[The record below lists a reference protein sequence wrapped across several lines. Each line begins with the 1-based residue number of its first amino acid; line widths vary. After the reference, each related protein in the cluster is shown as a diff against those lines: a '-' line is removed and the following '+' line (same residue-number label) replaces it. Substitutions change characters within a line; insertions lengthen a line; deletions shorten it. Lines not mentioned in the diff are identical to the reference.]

1 MVSKSEFDINVL
13 HEVAARPILWDSRTD
28 NYKESDKKPPL
39 WLEIADK
46 LRSSLR
52 FFSIVNGTYS
62 SYNCYPHQTTQGNNV
77 FVSHLERIG
86 VASFFTAGLIGR
98 PKQAGGDS
106 LQDFPAGMPAG
117 KTC

>member
-1 MVSKSEFDINVL
+1 MTLGPSFAGHLKAVIRSVQLATLYPRLHPKS
-13 HEVAARPILWDSRTD
+13 
-28 NYKESDKKPPL
+28 PL
-39 WLEIADK
+39 
-46 LRSSLR
+46 STR

-106 LQDFPAGMPAG
+106 LQVFPAGMPAG

>member
-46 LRSSLR
+46 LQS
-52 FFSIVNGTYS
+52 T
-62 SYNCYPHQTTQGNNV
+62 P
-77 FVSHLERIG
+77 
-86 VASFFTAGLIGR
+86 GLCEMFCMEFYGL
-98 PKQAGGDS
+98 GY
-106 LQDFPAGMPAG
+106 
-117 KTC
+117 